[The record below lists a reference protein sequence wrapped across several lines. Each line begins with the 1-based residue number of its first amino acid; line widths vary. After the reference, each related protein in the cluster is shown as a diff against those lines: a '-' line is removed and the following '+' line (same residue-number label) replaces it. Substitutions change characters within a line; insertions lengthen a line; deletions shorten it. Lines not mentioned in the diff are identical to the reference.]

1 MDMFIRLLERMGEHD
16 GWDLLPM
23 LDVPVLI
30 VAGSRDVF
38 TPRSAAERMARRTRG
53 SEVMIIPGATHYAP
67 LEYPEMV
74 NLRLEKFF
82 RERGYQASSGGGG

>member
-1 MDMFIRLLERMGEHD
+1 MGEHD
-16 GWDLLPM
+16 GWDLLP
-23 LDVPVLI
+23 LIDVPTLI
-30 VAGSRDVF
+30 IAGSRDVF

-53 SEVMIIPGATHYAP
+53 SEIMLLPGATHYAA

-82 RERGYQASSGGGG
+82 RERGYEAFPVGAG